1 MKEFI
6 EKNPVPANRDYEAV
20 AVGVSAGGLEALK
33 RILSR
38 LPKNFN
44 RPLFIV
50 YHIHKTSD
58 DFLVRHLNET
68 SRLRVKQAEDK
79 ETIKPAV
86 VYLAPPDYHLLIEW
100 DRTIAL
106 STAERV
112 NYSRPSIDVLF
123 ETAADVYGEKLIGI
137 ILTGANKDG
146 SDGARKIKAAG
157 GFVVVQDPETA
168 EMDTMPRAAIAA
180 AEPQLILSLE
190 EIAEFLA
197 NLKQDCGRGL

>member
-1 MKEFI
+1 M
-6 EKNPVPANRDYEAV
+6 
-20 AVGVSAGGLEALK
+20 
-33 RILSR
+33 
-38 LPKNFN
+38 
-44 RPLFIV
+44 
-50 YHIHKTSD
+50 
-58 DFLVRHLNET
+58 
-68 SRLRVKQAEDK
+68 
-79 ETIKPAV
+79 
-86 VYLAPPDYHLLIEW
+86 
-100 DRTIAL
+100 
-106 STAERV
+106 

-190 EIAEFLA
+190 EIAEFLGK
-197 NLKQDCGRGL
+197 LKQACGRGL